1 MLHFMMTNQYF
12 YYGIIAAGVLGLLSA
27 VLTGLYYRMIVRDL
41 KRVRK
46 PKGKWMRS
54 FVTELDHRKMLQQNM
69 QNADAFIRSRL
80 ASGKLFRIS
89 VGSLHSFTNL
99 MTFIVAVL
107 TGLAVY
113 ATFTGH
119 MDLTTRLSYLAGGA
133 SVCAVLLLF
142 PILTGNA
149 RKSEMILDSLT
160 DYIENC
166 RPGQAPVAETVTESV
181 KEKEPMLD
189 QIVAGIRQSAAAGTK
204 FSGLLSKDEE
214 HILREVIREYM
225 V

>member
-54 FVTELDHRKMLQQNM
+54 FVTELDNRKMLQQNM

-149 RKSEMILDSLT
+149 RKSELILDSLT

-166 RPGQAPVAETVTESV
+166 RPGQAPVAETVTEPV

-189 QIVAGIRQSAAAGTK
+189 
-204 FSGLLSKDEE
+204 
-214 HILREVIREYM
+214 
-225 V
+225 

>member
-54 FVTELDHRKMLQQNM
+54 FVTELDNRKMLQQNM

-119 MDLTTRLSYLAGGA
+119 MNLTTRLSYLAGGA

-149 RKSEMILDSLT
+149 RKSELILDSLT

>member
-27 VLTGLYYRMIVRDL
+27 VLTGLYYRMIVCDL

-54 FVTELDHRKMLQQNM
+54 FVTELDNRKMLQQNM

>member
-27 VLTGLYYRMIVRDL
+27 VLTGLYYRMIVCDL

-54 FVTELDHRKMLQQNM
+54 FVTELDNRKMLQQNM

-149 RKSEMILDSLT
+149 RKSELILDSLT

>member
-12 YYGIIAAGVLGLLSA
+12 YYCIIAAGVLGLLSA
-27 VLTGLYYRMIVRDL
+27 VLSGLYYRMIVRDL

-54 FVTELDHRKMLQQNM
+54 FVTELDNRKMLQQNM

-149 RKSEMILDSLT
+149 RKSELILDSLT

-166 RPGQAPVAETVTESV
+166 RPGQAPVAETVTEPV

>member
-12 YYGIIAAGVLGLLSA
+12 YYGIIAAGVLGLLST

-54 FVTELDHRKMLQQNM
+54 FVTELDNRKMLQQNM

-149 RKSEMILDSLT
+149 RKSELILDSLT

-166 RPGQAPVAETVTESV
+166 RPGQAPVAETVTEPV
-181 KEKEPMLD
+181 KEKEPKLD

>member
-12 YYGIIAAGVLGLLSA
+12 YYGIIAAGVLGLLSTA
-27 VLTGLYYRMIVRDL
+27 LTGLYYRMIVRDL

-54 FVTELDHRKMLQQNM
+54 FMSELDNRKLLQQEM

-80 ASGKLFRIS
+80 ASGRIFRIT

-99 MTFIVAVL
+99 MTFLVAVF

-113 ATFTGH
+113 ATFIGH
-119 MDLTTRLSYLAGGA
+119 MEMTLRLTYLAGGA
-133 SVCAVLLLF
+133 SVCAVLLLM
-142 PILTGNA
+142 PILTGNG
-149 RKSEMILDSLT
+149 RKSDLILDSLT

-166 RPGQAPVAETVTESV
+166 RPGQAPVAEKAAEPVR
-181 KEKEPMLD
+181 EKEPMLD

>member
-12 YYGIIAAGVLGLLSA
+12 YYGIKAAGVLGLLST

-54 FVTELDHRKMLQQNM
+54 FVTELDNRKMLQQNM

-149 RKSEMILDSLT
+149 RKSELILDSLT

-166 RPGQAPVAETVTESV
+166 RPGQAPVAETVTEPV

>member
-1 MLHFMMTNQYF
+1 
-12 YYGIIAAGVLGLLSA
+12 
-27 VLTGLYYRMIVRDL
+27 
-41 KRVRK
+41 
-46 PKGKWMRS
+46 
-54 FVTELDHRKMLQQNM
+54 MLQQNM

-133 SVCAVLLLF
+133 SVCAVLLLL

-149 RKSEMILDSLT
+149 RKSELILDSLT

-166 RPGQAPVAETVTESV
+166 RPGQAPVAETVTEPV

>member
-1 MLHFMMTNQYF
+1 MLHYLMTNQYF
-12 YYGIIAAGVLGLLSA
+12 YYGIITAGVLGLLGA
-27 VLTGLYYRMIVRDL
+27 VLTDLYYRTIVRDL

-46 PKGKWMRS
+46 PRGKWMRS
-54 FVTELDHRKMLQQNM
+54 FMTELDNRKMLQQEM

-80 ASGKLFRIS
+80 ADGKLFRIS
-89 VGSLHSFTNL
+89 VRSLHSFTNL
-99 MTFIVAVL
+99 MTFIVAVF

-113 ATFTGH
+113 ATFTEN
-119 MDLTTRLSYLAGGA
+119 MDLTTRLTYLAGGA
-133 SVCAVLLLF
+133 SVCAVLLLL
-142 PILTGNA
+142 PILFGTG
-149 RKSEMILDSLT
+149 RKNELILDSLT

-166 RPGQAPVAETVTESV
+166 RPGQAPVTEKAV
-181 KEKEPMLD
+181 EPAREKEPMLD

>member
-54 FVTELDHRKMLQQNM
+54 FVTELDNRKMLQQNM

>member
-54 FVTELDHRKMLQQNM
+54 FINELDNRKMLQQNI

-80 ASGKLFRIS
+80 ASGNILRIKI
-89 VGSLHSFTNL
+89 GSLHSFSNL
-99 MTFIVAVL
+99 MIFAVAVL

-119 MDLTTRLSYLAGGA
+119 MDLTTRLTYLAGGA
-133 SVCAVLLLF
+133 AVCAVPDDL
-142 PILTGNA
+142 PVVSHA
-149 RKSEMILDSLT
+149 EDRSADSG
-160 DYIENC
+160 C
-166 RPGQAPVAETVTESV
+166 GH
-181 KEKEPMLD
+181 
-189 QIVAGIRQSAAAGTK
+189 SA
-204 FSGLLSKDEE
+204 FHSYPFECFE
-214 HILREVIREYM
+214 
-225 V
+225 

>member
-1 MLHFMMTNQYF
+1 MLHFMMNNQYF
-12 YYGIIAAGVLGLLSA
+12 YYGIITAGVLGLLSA
-27 VLTGLYYRMIVRDL
+27 VLTDLYYRVIVRDL

-54 FVTELDHRKMLQQNM
+54 FIAELDNRKMLQQEM

-80 ASGKLFRIS
+80 SQGKVCGIS
-89 VGSLHSFTNL
+89 IGSLHSFSNL
-99 MTFIVAVL
+99 MTFAVAVL

-113 ATFTGH
+113 ATFTEN
-119 MDLTTRLSYLAGGA
+119 MDLTTRLTYLAGGA
-133 SVCAVLLLF
+133 SVSAILLLL
-142 PILTGNA
+142 PILFGIG
-149 RKSEMILDSLT
+149 RKNERILDSLT

-166 RPGQAPVAETVTESV
+166 RPGQAPITEKAAEPVR
-181 KEKEPMLD
+181 EKEPMLD